1 MLDRRQERSDRRR
14 EHITELNKRATEA
27 DLRLKRLCDAIETGV
42 ANLSEPGLKERV
54 AGLQAI
60 RDQSQADAIRAQA
73 ALDSAAQQPI
83 IAAIYASSPRWARRR
98 MRIEGGGYC
107 RDRLRALAQQV
118 EVADHE
124 VRIMGSKRDLLRT
137 LAAISGVK
145 LGTGGVRD
153 SVMDWRAMLDEDG
166 HYVYAVAL

>member
-124 VRIMGSKRDLLRT
+124 VCGFRRSRRALGEVSAILR
-137 LAAISGVK
+137 GKVPP
-145 LGTGGVRD
+145 G
-153 SVMDWRAMLDEDG
+153 
-166 HYVYAVAL
+166 